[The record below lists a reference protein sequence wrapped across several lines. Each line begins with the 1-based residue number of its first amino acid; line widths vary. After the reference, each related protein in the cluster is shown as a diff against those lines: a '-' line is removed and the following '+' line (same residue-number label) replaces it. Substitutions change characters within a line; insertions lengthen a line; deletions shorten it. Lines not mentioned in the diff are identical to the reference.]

1 MELVPVGA
9 AAFIAA
15 WVLLVASMV
24 YSVVEGVSFFA
35 LQPWAFR
42 HGPIVL
48 RQHCLSPNQAAR
60 TSRAIQLTESGR
72 FRFIEPNMAVFCFG
86 RSWFGTRLRT
96 AVSIKGTIEWR
107 DGSAEISGRL
117 PVGTLLVSCFW
128 LLCASVWSIV
138 AAFARQGSWKF
149 LWVLPAAVAFG
160 FLMGPIFLPLEKRR
174 ALRVAD
180 EILRAVR

>member
-9 AAFIAA
+9 AAFIVA

-48 RQHCLSPNQAAR
+48 RQHCLSPNQAAC

-72 FRFIEPNMAVFCFG
+72 FRFVEPNMAVFCFG
-86 RSWFGTRLRT
+86 RSWFGMRLRT

-107 DGSAEISGRL
+107 DGSAEIFGRL

-128 LLCASVWSIV
+128 LLCAAVWSIL

-180 EILRAVR
+180 EILRAAR

>member
-1 MELVPVGA
+1 MAIGPVGA
-9 AAFIAA
+9 VPFIVA

-24 YSVVEGVSFFA
+24 YSVVEAASFFA

-48 RQHCLSPNQAAR
+48 RQHCLSPNQVGR

-72 FRFIEPNMAVFCFG
+72 FRFIEPNRAVFCFG
-86 RSWFGTRLRT
+86 RNWFGTRLRT
-96 AVSIKGTIEWR
+96 AVPIKGTIEWR

-128 LLCASVWSIV
+128 LLCAAVWSIL
-138 AAFARQGSWKF
+138 AAFSRQGSWKF
-149 LWVLPAAVAFG
+149 LWVLPAAAAFG
-160 FLMGPIFLPLEKRR
+160 FLMGPTFLPLEKRR
-174 ALRVAD
+174 ALKVAD